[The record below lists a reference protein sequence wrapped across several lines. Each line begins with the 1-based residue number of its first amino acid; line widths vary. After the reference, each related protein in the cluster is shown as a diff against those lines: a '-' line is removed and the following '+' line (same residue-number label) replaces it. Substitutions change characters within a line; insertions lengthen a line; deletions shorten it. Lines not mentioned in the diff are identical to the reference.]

1 MLSMECWADG
11 MNYQP
16 TMQINELICLPDST
30 ELENVHRMESAKS
43 DEMCSNIHQIATKAQ
58 ELIFSVEHS
67 GLFK

>member
-1 MLSMECWADG
+1 MLSMECWADD

-16 TMQINELICLPDST
+16 SMQINELICLPDCS

-43 DEMCSNIHQIATKAQ
+43 DEMGSKIHQIGTKAQ

-67 GLFK
+67 GLL